1 MMAGIDPVHKVW
13 SDAMEFPLMAGLM
26 VICTEAEVT
35 SGQAPELTVLL
46 NQVVWDNGLGVYD
59 KELAPEMV
67 ENPEVPSVTDDSHVY
82 E

>member
-1 MMAGIDPVHKVW
+1 
-13 SDAMEFPLMAGLM
+13 M
-26 VICTEAEVT
+26 VICMEAEVT

-67 ENPEVPSVTDDSHVY
+67 ENPEVPSVTDDSQV
-82 E
+82 